1 MKIERSE
8 KIVSSCCEEDN
19 KKGGTFS
26 HLNLMCKKIIDSG
39 GMRDPEFDSTRRTQ
53 ARQQGFP
60 ARRKQED
67 HPGRPHK
74 MDFSSKNKY

>member
-1 MKIERSE
+1 
-8 KIVSSCCEEDN
+8 
-19 KKGGTFS
+19 
-26 HLNLMCKKIIDSG
+26 MCKKIIDSG